1 MGPNHGPFSFARPPA
16 RPFFF
21 CFVFQK
27 VENCCRELSWRRR
40 SSPRSL
46 GRGRERSRRS
56 SSERRTGKLPKKNLS
71 SQFASVS
78 INSPDPS
85 PGLEVF
91 DGVHSAE
98 LVKKQKH
105 TDSIFSSVSNESLDL
120 PLISEV
126 SDGVHSDESF
136 VVDPRYSAS
145 PDAFSLLELTPASK
159 ITEERYGSLEDM
171 SVEYPRSG
179 DSINLNIRSVEADL
193 VIEHLKSAWIQIQQS
208 DGANNQSKKL
218 IETLASTVIEV
229 FYGIHEEP
237 DLLSKA
243 LQAKNCIVVTCLL
256 VWMVCTLVAVYV
268 KCHTD
273 TPFDGPLPT

>member
-1 MGPNHGPFSFARPPA
+1 MA
-16 RPFFF
+16 
-21 CFVFQK
+21 K
-27 VENCCRELSWRRR
+27 TVESSQSRSWKGEVA
-40 SSPRSL
+40 SL
-46 GRGRERSRRS
+46 KL
-56 SSERRTGKLPKKNLS
+56 GKANRKSLPKKNLS

-78 INSPDPS
+78 VNSPDPS
-85 PGLEVF
+85 RGLEVF
-91 DGVHSAE
+91 DGVHSDE
-98 LVKKQKH
+98 LVKKKKKH
-105 TDSIFSSVSNESLDL
+105 TESIFSSVSNESLDL

-136 VVDPRYSAS
+136 VVDPRYSTS
-145 PDAFSLLELTPASK
+145 PDAFSLLELTPASN
-159 ITEERYGSLEDM
+159 ITKERYESLEDM
-171 SVEYPRSG
+171 SAEYRRSG
-179 DSINLNIRSVEADL
+179 DSINSKIRSVEADL
-193 VIEHLKSAWIQIQQS
+193 VIEHLKSAWIQIQRS

-237 DLLSKA
+237 DLLSKVV
-243 LQAKNCIVVTCLL
+243 QAKNCIVVTCLL